1 MPEQIP
7 HRRYPCDGCPWRT
20 DNTGVRKTY
29 SNLAEYAEGTCG
41 CPGDEAPFGAEMF
54 ACHQSRTNPA
64 ELCAGWLA
72 VAGYRHLTVR
82 FAIVSGHLPGSTLTP
97 GGGWPGLFPSLGAML
112 AAQEG
117 LIDA

>member
-1 MPEQIP
+1 VPDQIP
-7 HRRYPCDGCPWRT
+7 HRYWPCDGCPWRT

-29 SNLAEYAEGTCG
+29 SNLAAYAAGTCG
-41 CPGDEAPFGAEMF
+41 QPGAEAPLGADMFG
-54 ACHQSRTNPA
+54 CHQSRADPA

-72 VAGYRHLTVR
+72 AAGYRHLTVR
-82 FAIVSGHLPGSTLTP
+82 YAVITGHLPDTVLVAGD
-97 GGGWPGLFPSLGAML
+97 GWPVLFPSLAAML